1 MDIECSDSEEKAQ
14 NIMPKLLNIVAAH
27 EQFMHATSLKKN
39 FGDGY
44 LYVHNP
50 VFTGVRDL
58 FLKYKFF
65 FRSERKARYQKVFPL
80 MELHDMLESKEVPFL
95 DNYTPLKKI
104 ELRRSGV
111 FDIDEITI
119 FELNYLL
126 HECSHCIAHAILSK
140 RIPEKPN
147 VALEKTTFLKLLL
160 GESFAMTMEVVGE
173 CYVKSKIEDIFY
185 RYNTYTYI
193 NRNGFSKIKLA
204 LNKYGVRR
212 MTSLI
217 LLSYFYSNLLFISMS
232 KSEFNKRV
240 LRFCNFPALTK
251 KESQLLKN
259 IFDHGFLIQKGF
271 KLNTSYFYTKYRGLK
286 GDFFECVDVD
296 PISLLSK
303 APFSKGFTELLDVI
317 EAFLHKE
324 PKKSPA

>member
-1 MDIECSDSEEKAQ
+1 
-14 NIMPKLLNIVAAH
+14 MPKLLNLVAAH
-27 EQFMHATSLKKN
+27 EQFMHATLLKKN

-50 VFTGVRDL
+50 VFAGVRDL

-65 FRSERKARYQKVFPL
+65 FRSEKKPRYQKVFPL

-111 FDIDEITI
+111 FDFDEISM

-126 HECSHCIAHAILSK
+126 HESSHCIAHAVLSK

-147 VALEKTTFLKLLL
+147 VALKKVTFLKLLL
-160 GESFAMTMEVVGE
+160 GESFAMTMEVLGG
-173 CYVKSKIEDIFY
+173 CYVQSEIEDILY
-185 RYNTYTYI
+185 RCNTYTYI
-193 NRNGFSKIKLA
+193 TPNSFSKIKLA
-204 LNKYGVRR
+204 LNVYGVRR
-212 MTSLI
+212 MTSLL
-217 LLSYFYSNLLFISMS
+217 LLSYFYSNLLFTSVS

-240 LRFCNFPALTK
+240 LKFCDFSALTK
-251 KESQLLKN
+251 KESQLLKD
-259 IFDHGFLIQKGF
+259 IFDYGFLIQKDF
-271 KLNTSYFYTKYRGLK
+271 KLKTSYFYTKYRGLK

-303 APFSKGFTELLDVI
+303 APFSKGFKELLDDVETFQYNNQK
-317 EAFLHKE
+317 EAK
-324 PKKSPA
+324 AG